1 MTRSSS
7 PEPVMV
13 IDFRTAEGKAFLDTL
28 NPRTADDLGLASNV
42 LVIDTTTELTD
53 HHRWFEQLAL
63 LPQIT
68 RLILLA
74 VGPLTSGAAT
84 PRLSPPSSLQGLG
97 VVLWAGDER
106 GVLWAGGSQPPG
118 ARHGRMT
125 VEDLITALRLPAV
138 FKRVLEE
145 VRQMPHQVAAP
156 GLEVDHA
163 AVDSGLLR
171 TVKVRSLRQLTAT
184 GVSART
190 QDRES
195 TGLTSLVTGT
205 TRPSDQSAGI
215 RPGSEVHELGKSSG
229 NRISAVTAAVRLL
242 GRARGLLGGAR
253 TNGTVPQKL
262 ASAATALSQHH
273 DTVQRLLDDIDSSLA
288 EGYPPATELVERGL
302 PAPEPVNAPELAEE
316 LRTVFTAELMGGRTL
331 PGLAEQARSLGNRL
345 SAARGGLAA
354 GEGAAIPPAEPIVR
368 RLMNPP
374 AFVLWPVPVAHCLPA
389 VFLTC
394 LAAGW
399 LPLTGFV
406 VGGLVA
412 LCWLGAVAMVFA
424 AAPTRT
430 GPPVVP
436 LVLVGLL
443 GVTAAAAGVF
453 LPGTVRLGYT
463 GEMLVTAVMLAGV
476 VGAAAWMWR
485 VAAAAWARGLQLERA
500 AALSRQ
506 LVTHIESVAVR
517 EWTSAEHNRRLADS
531 LFVISGALDAISDV
545 FSDVAGFHHTGDGE
559 FVDTASVDMASD
571 LVDVLRHDLVSITLA
586 VLRPCFN
593 EISSRAPLSNDRRRF
608 THRAREMVAEYND
621 HLENVGLRELPPG
634 VADDGPR
641 RQLAATL
648 WRGSEVGRR
657 ILQSNGRSQMT
668 QLCAAADVKLLH
680 AGNAVTLHF
689 ASWDADVALSQGGE
703 VIRTGGDA
711 VGVLRLTP
719 LKAGLVE
726 WSVGLHSEEAGA

>member
-1 MTRSSS
+1 
-7 PEPVMV
+7 MV
-13 IDFRTAEGKAFLDTL
+13 IDFRTAEGRAFLDTL
-28 NPRTADDLGLASNV
+28 SPRTADDLGLTSSV
-42 LVIDTTTELTD
+42 LVVDTTTELAR

-63 LPQIT
+63 LPQVT
-68 RLILLA
+68 GVILLA
-74 VGPLTSGAAT
+74 VGPITSSAAT
-84 PRLSPPSSLQGLG
+84 PRLSPPSALQGLG
-97 VVLWAGDER
+97 VVLWAGDDR

-125 VEDLITALRLPAV
+125 LEDLLTALRLPAV
-138 FKRVLEE
+138 FERVIHE

-184 GVSART
+184 GVTARSH
-190 QDRES
+190 DRES
-195 TGLTSLVTGT
+195 TGLTSLVAGT
-205 TRPSDQSAGI
+205 TRPSDQAAGI
-215 RPGSEVHELGKSSG
+215 RPGSEVHELGRTSG
-229 NRISAVTAAVRLL
+229 NRISSAAAAVRLL
-242 GRARGLLGGAR
+242 GRARGFLSGAR
-253 TNGTVPQKL
+253 TNRTVPQKL
-262 ASAATALSQHH
+262 VSAATALSQHH

-302 PAPEPVNAPELAEE
+302 PSPAPVNALELAEE
-316 LRTVFTAELMGGRTL
+316 LRTAFTAELMAGRTL
-331 PGLAEQARSLGNRL
+331 PGLAEQARLLGNKL

-354 GEGAAIPPAEPIVR
+354 GEGAAVPSAEPIVR
-368 RLMNPP
+368 RLTNPP
-374 AFVLWPVPVAHCLPA
+374 AFALWPVPLAHWLPA

-399 LPLTGFV
+399 SPLTGLV
-406 VGGLVA
+406 AGPLVA
-412 LCWLGAVAMVFA
+412 LCWLSAVAMVFA
-424 AAPTRT
+424 ASPTRT
-430 GPPVVP
+430 TPPAVP

-443 GVTAAAAGVF
+443 GAAAATAGLF
-453 LPGTVRLGYT
+453 LPGTVGLGYT
-463 GEMLVTAVMLAGV
+463 GEMLVVAVLVAGV
-476 VGAAAWMWR
+476 GATAAWTWR
-485 VAAAAWARGLQLERA
+485 VASAAWARGLQLERA
-500 AALSRQ
+500 STLARQ
-506 LVTHIESVAVR
+506 LVTHVESIAVR
-517 EWTSAEHNRRLADS
+517 QWTCAEHHRRLADS
-531 LFVISGALDAISDV
+531 LFVIAGALDAIADV
-545 FSDVAGFHHTGDGE
+545 FGDVAGFHHAGDGE
-559 FVDTASVDMASD
+559 FADTASVDTASE

-593 EISSRAPLSNDRRRF
+593 EISSRAPLSGDTRRF

-634 VADDGPR
+634 VTDDGPR

-668 QLCAAADVKLLH
+668 QLCAAADVKLLN

-689 ASWDADVALSQGGE
+689 ASWDADIAMSQGGE

-711 VGVLRLTP
+711 VGVVRLIP

-726 WSVGLHSEEAGA
+726 WSVGRYSEEAGA